1 MARYGR
7 DYDRED
13 NYYGNRGWLSG
24 GYGRGYGTRAGW
36 GREDR
41 DRDSSGYR
49 GTRGYGDTWDN
60 DYDRDYQSRARTN
73 YGDPYGDRT
82 RGTPIRMIR
91 GEFENPDRARAYDR
105 DYYGRDRDYN
115 RDYDR
120 DYYGGRGYRNTYDY
134 DRERW

>member
-7 DYDRED
+7 DYDRDD

-41 DRDSSGYR
+41 DRDNWGYR
-49 GTRGYGDTWDN
+49 GARGYGDTWDN

-91 GEFENPDRARAYDR
+91 GEFENPDRARGYDR

-120 DYYGGRGYRNTYDY
+120 DYSGRRGYNPYDY